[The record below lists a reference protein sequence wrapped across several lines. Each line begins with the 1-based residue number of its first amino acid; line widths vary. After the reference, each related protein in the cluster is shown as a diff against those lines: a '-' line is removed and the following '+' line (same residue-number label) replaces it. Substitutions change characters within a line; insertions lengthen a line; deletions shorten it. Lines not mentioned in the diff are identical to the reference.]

1 MRVSESVP
9 KPARVSQ
16 RTFSVLCL
24 VVGLLSACDAQGP
37 KPAFDLGAFA
47 PASLEE
53 IIARSHGLEAP
64 GIEIEFISRQFL
76 GVPYGESMLLGDAHT
91 LETLTVNLAALDCYT
106 YLDYVEA
113 LRRSS
118 GYRDFR
124 GQVAA
129 VRYARGQ
136 VAWRTRHHF
145 FSDWVGSGGPVRDVT
160 AEVGGDAVVAT
171 VKHLNLDAGGAP
183 VLKGVATRV
192 RRIVHIPSERLDK
205 DVSRRLRTGDYIG
218 VFAEAPWLDVTHT
231 GIIVKR
237 RGGAG
242 FRHASAARGKRGVV
256 EEDLAAYIRGKPG
269 IVVYRVA
276 PS

>member
-1 MRVSESVP
+1 MKVSDSTR
-9 KPARVSQ
+9 KPAKSSRC
-16 RTFSVLCL
+16 TFSVLGL
-24 VVGLLSACDAQGP
+24 MAGLLSACDAQGP
-37 KPAFDLGAFA
+37 KPAFDLGTFA

-53 IIARSHGLEAP
+53 IIAHSHGLKAP

-76 GVPYGESMLLGDAHT
+76 GVPYGESRLIGDADT
-91 LETLTVNLAALDCYT
+91 PETLTVNLAALDCYT
-106 YLDYVEA
+106 YIDYVEA

-118 GYRDFR
+118 GYPDFR

-145 FSDWVGSGGPVRDVT
+145 FSDWVGSGGPIQDVT

-171 VKHLNLDAGGAP
+171 VKHLNLDAAGAP

-192 RRIVHIPSERLDK
+192 RRIVHIPSERLDQA
-205 DVSRRLRTGDYIG
+205 VVGRLRTGDYVG

-231 GIIVKR
+231 GIVVKR
-237 RGGAG
+237 PAGAG

-269 IVVYRVA
+269 IVVYRAA
-276 PS
+276 P